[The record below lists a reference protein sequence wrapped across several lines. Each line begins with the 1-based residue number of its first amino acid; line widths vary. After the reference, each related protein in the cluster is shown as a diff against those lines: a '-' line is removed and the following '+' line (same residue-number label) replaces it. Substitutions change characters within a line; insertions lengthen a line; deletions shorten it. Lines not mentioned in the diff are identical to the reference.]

1 MANGFVPSISDKP
14 TPDGSSDNIV
24 NLKFLWGFNSD
35 LPTTKTNGKAYFAVR
50 DDNYPSAAPANEAFI
65 YFDKDNTR
73 YNVIAKRAIFDAL
86 GNKINSTYATDIESS
101 GNTMSLFSADGG
113 EAIDSATIINSLS
126 LSTGTQNSSKYSMKV
141 TVNGQDSSE
150 YSLAAAASDK
160 CGIVTTG
167 EQSFGGAKTFT
178 GTIHV
183 TDTTVSPIP
192 TMGAVVIDGGLGVG
206 DNICAAGNLFLDNNA
221 MIGGTLTTGGA
232 ASIGGDLTVVGKD
245 IYFGNETG
253 KIVAITASADG
264 SATVLKNTANT
275 AHMLQIASAGGST
288 VALELWRGNSSS
300 SWKMQIDGGHLK
312 FYNNYTT
319 AVGDYYS
326 ILTLAY
332 NTGDATLKGKLT
344 ADTITIGNTSG
355 VHHLSF
361 SRGNLNYITAP
372 ASGKI
377 AFIIN
382 GKGLSEANAELIIQ
396 DGSLRPGTT
405 NVVSLGSTNYN
416 YSNAYARALTSADAL
431 SITSAASKAITF
443 TQGTTQVGQFD
454 TAGSLK
460 ITNNIYP
467 TVNNTKTLGTASAY
481 WNHVYS
487 TNFTG
492 TTFTGDTFTGNAAS
506 ATKVYVTDTAAPTE
520 TTDTYRILFSN
531 GSTSNNQDVRFYDS
545 LTYTIA
551 PGILGSV
558 LTIGGN
564 RKGGLQLSDGND
576 KFVTIRSVSLTSNRT
591 ITISDAGG
599 TMMTSGNYTEW
610 ASPRNHTHNVTIS
623 HTPAG
628 TISKPTFTGTANQET
643 SANAGYSA
651 VASSGHTHSYNRVS
665 SVSGHSLSTS
675 SYTSS
680 TNSGSGVAFY
690 AYSGSSK
697 PSLTASISS
706 KCLTVTFTSPA
717 TSAYTVAPNAHTHSY
732 NRVSSIS
739 NHTVSTSSY
748 TSGTPS
754 ATTDVA
760 SNGHKHTYTAA
771 GTIST
776 PTFTGTAYSTTETT
790 TTQNV

>member
-126 LSTGTQNSSKYSMKV
+126 LSTGTQDSSKYSIKV

-150 YSLAAAASDK
+150 YSLAAASDTVY
-160 CGIVTTG
+160 GIVTTG
-167 EQSFGGAKTFT
+167 DQSFAGKKTFT
-178 GTIHV
+178 GAIHV

-245 IYFGNETG
+245 IFFGSTAG
-253 KIVAITASADG
+253 KIVTLNVDADG
-264 SATVLKNTANT
+264 KQVTLGNASNTGTYLIKLDGTKATSNG
-275 AHMLQIASAGGST
+275 I
-288 VALELWRGNSSS
+288 EFWRGSNS
-300 SWKMQIDGGHLK
+300 SWKMVNDGGHLR
-312 FYNNYTT
+312 FFNNYTT
-319 AVGDYYS
+319 SAGDYFK
-326 ILTLAY
+326 ILELEY
-332 NTGDATLKGKLT
+332 NTGNANLKGGLEV
-344 ADTITIGNTSG
+344 DTLAIKNTNAVG
-355 VHHLSF
+355 HLAF
-361 SRGNLNYITAP
+361 SRGDVNYITAP
-372 ASGKI
+372 TSGKI
-377 AFIIN
+377 AFVVN
-382 GKGLSEANAELIIQ
+382 GAAIGAGNSSLIIS
-396 DGSLRPGTT
+396 DTAIYPGKSGTI
-405 NVVSLGSTNYN
+405 SLGGWSNMFNTVYTNTVAG
-416 YSNAYARALTSADAL
+416 SSDLTLDCDTDFSV
-431 SITSAASKAITF
+431 IF
-443 TQGTTQVGQFD
+443 TQNGETEIARITDDGMRI
-454 TAGSLK
+454 K
-460 ITNNIYP
+460 HIHPPTNN
-467 TVNNTKTLGTASAY
+467 TSGCTLGNSSLY

-492 TTFTGDTFTGNAAS
+492 TTFTGTTFTGNAAS
-506 ATKVYVTDTAAPTE
+506 ATKVYVTDTTPTTA
-520 TTDTYRILFSN
+520 TTY
-531 GSTSNNQDVRFYDS
+531 Y
-545 LTYTIA
+545 LTYTT
-551 PGILGSV
+551 GSNSNQDLRCNDDLAYTDSGTTSTLRIGCSSHKGQLELRDGSSHYV
-558 LTIGGN
+558 IFDPQNLTA
-564 RKGGLQLSDGND
+564 
-576 KFVTIRSVSLTSNRT
+576 NRT
-591 ITISDAGG
+591 IQISDHGG
-599 TMMTSGNYTEW
+599 IMMTSGNYTQW
-610 ASPRNHTHNVTIS
+610 ASPRTHTHNVTIS

-628 TISKPTFTGTANQET
+628 TISRPTFTGTANQET

-665 SVSGHSLSTS
+665 SVSAHSLTTS
-675 SYTSS
+675 SYTSG
-680 TNSGSGVAFY
+680 TNSGSGVSFY

-697 PSLTASISS
+697 PSLTASIAS

-717 TSAYTVAPNAHTHSY
+717 TSAYTAAPNSHTHSY
-732 NRVSSIS
+732 TRVSSIA

-771 GTIST
+771 GTISI
-776 PTFTGTAYSTTETT
+776 PTFTGTAYTTTETT

>member
-1 MANGFVPSISDKP
+1 MAQKDLKLLWGSNTKINGNDKP
-14 TPDGSSDNIV
+14 AIV
-24 NLKFLWGFNSD
+24 D
-35 LPTTKTNGKAYFAVR
+35 GKAYFAIV
-50 DDNYPSAAPANEAFI
+50 DGTTKYPDTAAPTNEAFI

-113 EAIDSATIINSLS
+113 EAIDSATIINAAQIAT
-126 LSTGTQNSSKYSMKV
+126 STRDDTEYDIQFS
-141 TVNGQDSSE
+141 VNGYNSNAYSLLPAEQYKWGIVSCGAQTFGGVKTFSAVTDSS
-150 YSLAAAASDK
+150 SA
-160 CGIVTTG
+160 
-167 EQSFGGAKTFT
+167 
-178 GTIHV
+178 
-183 TDTTVSPIP
+183 DT
-192 TMGAVVIDGGLGVG
+192 GAVIVKGGLGVAKKLYVG
-206 DNICAAGNLFLDNNA
+206 TAANIGTSLSVGTTAT
-221 MIGGTLTTGGA
+221 IGTTLSVGSG
-232 ASIGGDLTVVGKD
+232 ASIGGTITIAGKN
-245 IYFGNETG
+245 IYLGNIAN
-253 KIVAITASADG
+253 KIVTIGSNDDG
-264 SATVLKNTANT
+264 NNVTISNTSSNTFNLKLANS
-275 AHMLQIASAGGST
+275 SAGANSI
-288 VALELWRGNSSS
+288 ELYRGTNA
-300 SWKMQIDGGHLK
+300 SWKIVNEGYLFIK
-312 FYNNYTT
+312 SNYTT
-319 AVGDYYS
+319 TAGDYYD

-355 VHHLSF
+355 VRHLSF

-372 ASGKI
+372 ESGKI

-382 GKGLSEANAELIIQ
+382 GKGISEVNAELIIQ

-416 YSNAYARALTSADAL
+416 YSNAYARGLTSADAL
-431 SITSAASKAITF
+431 SIASAASKAITF

-492 TTFTGDTFTGNAAS
+492 TTFTGTTFTGNAAS
-506 ATKVYVTDTAAPTE
+506 ATKVYVTDTTAPTE
-520 TTDTYRILFSN
+520 TNINVYRMLFTN

-551 PGILGSV
+551 PGILGSI

-564 RKGGLQLSDGND
+564 RKGSLKLADGSGNMITITPTPLS
-576 KFVTIRSVSLTSNRT
+576 SNRS
-591 ITISDAGG
+591 ITISDHGG

-628 TISKPTFTGTANQET
+628 TISRPTFTGTANQET
-643 SANAGYSA
+643 SANAGYST

-665 SVSGHSLSTS
+665 SVSAHSLTTS
-675 SYTSS
+675 SYTSG
-680 TNSGSGVAFY
+680 TNSGSGVSFY

-697 PSLTASISS
+697 PSLTASIAS
-706 KCLTVTFTSPA
+706 KCLTVTFTSPS
-717 TSAYTVAPNAHTHSY
+717 TSAYTAAPNSHTHSY
-732 NRVSSIS
+732 NRVSSIT

-760 SNGHKHTYTAA
+760 SNGHKHTYTAT
-771 GTIST
+771 GTISI
-776 PTFTGTAYSTTETT
+776 PTFTGTTYTTTETT

>member
-1 MANGFVPSISDKP
+1 MAQKDLKLLWGSNTKMN
-14 TPDGSSDNIV
+14 GSSKPAIV
-24 NLKFLWGFNSD
+24 D
-35 LPTTKTNGKAYFAVR
+35 GKAYFAIV
-50 DDNYPSAAPANEAFI
+50 DGDTKYPDTAAPTNEAFI

-73 YNVIAKRAIFDAL
+73 YNVVAKRAIFDAL

-101 GNTMSLFSADGG
+101 SNTMSLFSADGG
-113 EAIDSATIINSLS
+113 EAIDTATIINSVALGQGTTHNGS
-126 LSTGTQNSSKYSMKV
+126 TYHIKATINGVAGNDYALVAASSSKAGIITTGTQTIAGS
-141 TVNGQDSSE
+141 
-150 YSLAAAASDK
+150 
-160 CGIVTTG
+160 
-167 EQSFGGAKTFT
+167 KTFSGAT
-178 GTIHV
+178 KFTNN
-183 TDTTVSPIP
+183 TASSSSTT
-192 TMGAVVIDGGLGVG
+192 GAVVITGGLGVG
-206 DNICAAGNLFLDNNA
+206 GNIYGGAAANIA
-221 MIGGTLTTGGA
+221 TTLTTGGA

-245 IYFGNETG
+245 IFFGNEAG

-264 SATVLKNTANT
+264 SATVLRNTANT
-275 AHMLQIASAGGST
+275 AHMLQIASASGGT
-288 VALELWRGNSSS
+288 VALELWRGDSSS

-355 VHHLSF
+355 VRHLSF

-372 ASGKI
+372 ESGKI

-382 GKGLSEANAELIIQ
+382 GKGISEVNAELIIQ

-467 TVNNTKTLGTASAY
+467 TVNNTKTLGTAAAY

-492 TTFTGDTFTGNAAS
+492 TTFTGTTFTGNAAS
-506 ATKVYVTDTAAPTE
+506 ATKVYVTDTSTPTSVANMNS
-520 TTDTYRILFSN
+520 YRILFTN

-545 LTYTIA
+545 LIYTIA
-551 PGILGSV
+551 PTGSI
-558 LTIGGN
+558 LTIGGSH
-564 RKGGLQLSDGND
+564 KGALQLSDNND
-576 KFVTIRSVSLTSNRT
+576 NVITITPTSLSDSHT
-591 ITISDAGG
+591 ITISDHGG
-599 TMMTSGNYTEW
+599 TMMTSGNYTQW

-628 TISKPTFTGTANQET
+628 TISRPTFTGTANQET
-643 SANAGYSA
+643 SANAGYST

-665 SVSGHSLSTS
+665 SVSAHSLTTS
-675 SYTSS
+675 SYTSGS
-680 TNSGSGVAFY
+680 NSGSAVSFY

-697 PSLTASISS
+697 PSLTASISG

-717 TSAYTVAPNAHTHSY
+717 TSAYTAAPNSHTHSY

-771 GTIST
+771 GTISI
-776 PTFTGTAYSTTETT
+776 PTFTGTAYTTTETT

>member
-1 MANGFVPSISDKP
+1 MAQKDLKLLWGSNTKMNGSSKP
-14 TPDGSSDNIV
+14 TIV
-24 NLKFLWGFNSD
+24 D
-35 LPTTKTNGKAYFAVR
+35 GKAYFAIV
-50 DDNYPSAAPANEAFI
+50 DGTTKYPDTAAPANEAFI

-126 LSTGTQNSSKYSMKV
+126 V
-141 TVNGQDSSE
+141 
-150 YSLAAAASDK
+150 AWAAASDPATSGPRIRATANGK
-160 CGIVTTG
+160 NSSYQSIPIASDTAAGAVTTG
-167 EQSFGGAKTFT
+167 SQKFAGIKTFT
-178 GTIHV
+178 ND
-183 TDTTVSPIP
+183 TDSSSITT
-192 TMGAVVIDGGLGVG
+192 GAVIINGGLGIAKKLYVG
-206 DNICAAGNLFLDNNA
+206 TAAD
-221 MIGGTLTTGGA
+221 IGASLKVGTTATIGTTLTTGGA

-245 IYFGNETG
+245 IFFGNTAG
-253 KIVAITASADG
+253 KIVTLNVDADG
-264 SATVLKNTANT
+264 KQVTLGNASNTGTYLVKLDGTKATSNG
-275 AHMLQIASAGGST
+275 I
-288 VALELWRGNSSS
+288 EFWRGSNS
-300 SWKMQIDGGHLK
+300 SWKMVNDGGHLR
-312 FYNNYTT
+312 FFNNYTT
-319 AVGDYYS
+319 SAGDYFKV
-326 ILTLAY
+326 LELEY
-332 NTGDATLKGKLT
+332 NTGNATLKGGLEVDTLT
-344 ADTITIGNTSG
+344 IKNTNAVG
-355 VHHLSF
+355 HLAF
-361 SRGNLNYITAP
+361 SCVTHPNYITAP
-372 ASGKI
+372 AGGYI
-377 AFIIN
+377 AFLVDGQDFDIANTELVIAN
-382 GKGLSEANAELIIQ
+382 GEIY
-396 DGSLRPGTT
+396 P
-405 NVVSLGSTNYN
+405 GSTNATSLGK
-416 YSNAYARALTSADAL
+416 SNNNFSAIHGRGLTSADAL

-443 TQGTTQVGQFD
+443 IQGTTQVGQFD

-520 TTDTYRILFSN
+520 TVDVYRILFAN

-551 PGILGSV
+551 PGILGST

-564 RKGGLQLSDGND
+564 RKGNLQLSDGSDNMI
-576 KFVTIRSVSLTSNRT
+576 TITPTPLSSNHT
-591 ITISDAGG
+591 ITISDHSG
-599 TMMTSGNYTEW
+599 TMMTSGNYTQW
-610 ASPRNHTHNVTIS
+610 ASPRTHTHNVTIS

-628 TISKPTFTGTANQET
+628 TISRPTFTGTANQET

-665 SVSGHSLSTS
+665 SVSAHSLSTS

-697 PSLTASISS
+697 PSLTASIAS

-717 TSAYTVAPNAHTHSY
+717 TRAYTAAPNSHTHSY
-732 NRVSSIS
+732 SSVSGIA
-739 NHTVSTSSY
+739 NHTVSVSSY

-754 ATTDVA
+754 ATTNVA

-771 GTIST
+771 GTISI
-776 PTFTGTAYSTTETT
+776 PTFTGTTYTTTETT